1 MKNQKRMFS
10 SLHAI
15 ITCAV
20 LLIGITWAW
29 FSETIAV
36 SGTITTATYSAEVSV
51 SGGDEGFVP
60 VAVTYSAERGT
71 TFTVENGKVY
81 DVRIK
86 ATGTAPEG
94 YSVISAGDVIW
105 HTVPMGPESEM
116 TITAQFPGTGTREV
130 SIVPS
135 WGSYRDS
142 LNAGIAVS
150 NGDVVISAGDAAAE
164 VSDLGTASEGG
175 DPAQEQVSG
184 NN

>member
-1 MKNQKRMFS
+1 MKNKKKLFS
-10 SLHAI
+10 SLHMVVI
-15 ITCAV
+15 CVV
-20 LLIGITWAW
+20 LLAGLTWAW

-36 SGTITTATYSAEVSV
+36 SGTITTATYAAEVSV
-51 SGGDEGFVP
+51 SSGDEGFVP

-81 DVRIK
+81 EIKIK
-86 ATGTAPEG
+86 AVGTAPEG
-94 YSVISAGDVIW
+94 FSVISAGDVIW
-105 HTVPMGPESEM
+105 HTVSMGPESEM
-116 TITAQFPGTGTREV
+116 TITAKFPGTGTREV

-150 NGDVVISAGDAAAE
+150 NGDIVISAGDVPVVTSEPVEE
-164 VSDLGTASEGG
+164 VT
-175 DPAQEQVSG
+175 G